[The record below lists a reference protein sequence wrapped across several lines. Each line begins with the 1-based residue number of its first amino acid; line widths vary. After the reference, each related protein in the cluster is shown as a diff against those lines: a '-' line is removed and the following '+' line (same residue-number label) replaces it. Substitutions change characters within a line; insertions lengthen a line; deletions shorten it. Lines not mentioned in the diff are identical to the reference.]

1 MVFLLPLVS
10 LPQGLGVI
18 FVDLTLQRNHQ
29 QLKALRAVVRNVCY
43 TYGVLPQV
51 KTK

>member
-10 LPQGLGVI
+10 LPRGLGVI

-29 QLKALRAVVRNVCY
+29 QLKALRAVVGNVCY
-43 TYGVLPQV
+43 TFDALPLV
-51 KTK
+51 KTE